1 MPYVKGMENIEII
14 REGDKV
20 TNGRKTGT
28 AESGEYTAQ
37 VAGGNVVCVT
47 VRWDGGKQSCANYRR
62 NLRKVAPPVLTVG
75 GWDGADEVTDPPRPS
90 STSGRHGGPSSPAAP
105 TSTAGT
111 VNTRTAAYIA
121 RLAPGFTI
129 VQTAAPGTCA
139 APERPDPNPDP
150 GPGRGPLTSS
160 PPMC

>member
-37 VAGGNVVCVT
+37 VAGGEVVCVT

-62 NLRKVAPPVLTVG
+62 NLRKVTPPVLTVG
-75 GWDGADEVTDPPRPS
+75 GWDGADEVTDRAE
-90 STSGRHGGPSSPAAP
+90 TVVNAWPARRAKLAAR
-105 TSTAGT
+105 TDLDSGT

-129 VQTAAPGTCA
+129 VETASARYLCRA
-139 APERPDPNPDP
+139 
-150 GPGRGPLTSS
+150 
-160 PPMC
+160 